1 MQQSKNGTDLNGSS
15 CFSTWEKC
23 SVCENCISMR
33 SMRENKAIMKLEYSN
48 KRLYMVT
55 AVPVNNEL
63 NSNLIVELIR
73 DVTEEH
79 LLDAMDLL
87 NEDIVIEKINKLNQE
102 LICDPLTKLYNR
114 RFLEERLQYEMAK
127 SFSNNSPMGFVM
139 VDIDHF
145 KNINDNYGHPVG
157 DRILIEFSLLL
168 KNMIRESND
177 WIVRYGGE
185 EFLIFI
191 SGVSREILI
200 RKVESIREKIEKN
213 IFCEKD
219 FQIKI
224 TSSFGIYSG
233 IADENLDLERAKVY
247 INYSDKALYHSKNT
261 GRNKVSY
268 YSEEQINSQYGQI

>member
-1 MQQSKNGTDLNGSS
+1 
-15 CFSTWEKC
+15 
-23 SVCENCISMR
+23 
-33 SMRENKAIMKLEYSN
+33 
-48 KRLYMVT
+48 
-55 AVPVNNEL
+55 
-63 NSNLIVELIR
+63 
-73 DVTEEH
+73 
-79 LLDAMDLL
+79 
-87 NEDIVIEKINKLNQE
+87 
-102 LICDPLTKLYNR
+102 
-114 RFLEERLQYEMAK
+114 MAK

-145 KNINDNYGHPVG
+145 KNINDTYGHPVG
-157 DRILIEFSLLL
+157 DRLLIEFSLLL

-191 SGVSREILI
+191 SGVNKETLI

-213 IFCEKD
+213 IFCKKD

-268 YSEEQINSQYGQI
+268 YSEDQMDSQYDKIQ